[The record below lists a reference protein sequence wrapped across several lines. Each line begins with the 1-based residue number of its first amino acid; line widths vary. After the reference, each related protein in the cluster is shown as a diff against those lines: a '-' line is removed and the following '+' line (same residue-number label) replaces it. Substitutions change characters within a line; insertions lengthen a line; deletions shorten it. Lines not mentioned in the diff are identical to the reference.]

1 MKSYQ
6 PNDLSHEEQTDI
18 KIAMEAAQVSADRQQ
33 TPFVVMKSLAIFE
46 MTTHNQGEAV
56 EIVQPRERK
65 FYAGFSR

>member
-1 MKSYQ
+1 LKPYQ

-65 FYAGFSR
+65 FYASFSR